1 MRDDLTMQFSEMD
14 TKERFALLASL
25 FLVLVV
31 FGSSVYLYLNPPVQV
46 FEAKVFDVYEQNG
59 KTFILSYGEGKL
71 KLNGI
76 HDIEIDE
83 IYRIT
88 YQSRKRNFADVIISI
103 EKIS

>member
-1 MRDDLTMQFSEMD
+1 MQFSEMD
-14 TKERFALLASL
+14 SKERSVLYASL

-31 FGSSVYLYLNPPVQV
+31 FGSAAYLYLNPPVQV
-46 FEAKVFDVYEQNG
+46 FEAKVFEVYEQNG
-59 KTFILSYGEGKL
+59 NTFILSYGEGKL

-76 HDIEIDE
+76 HEIEVDE
-83 IYRIT
+83 TYRIT